1 VGGFCSAGTLVLV
14 VGFAASFAFGQA
26 SAALRHLIWTAAVV
40 GLLALPVVW
49 QAVLTVVLTTGAARR
64 NIIYLSA
71 EG

>member
-1 VGGFCSAGTLVLV
+1 MRWADFVVLGTLVLA
-14 VGFAASFAFGQA
+14 VGFA
-26 SAALRHLIWTAAVV
+26 AALRHLIWTAAFV

-49 QAVLTVVLTTGAARR
+49 QAVLTVVLTNGAARR